1 MTVAKVALDIP
12 LDRLFD
18 YLASDASAEDVGR
31 RILVP
36 FGGRKL
42 VGVIH
47 NVAQTSDLPAE
58 KLRPAIQIFRDALP
72 LDSHALA
79 MFEFCRNYYHH
90 PIGEVIMNAL
100 PPGLR
105 RAKPVFGKSIEI
117 VRLTEAGR
125 AFDVSALPVRAIV
138 KRKLLGALQTN
149 GVLRRDEISAI
160 SPQAVRLLPQLA
172 ADELISTEKIPAG
185 ILGASAAPSP
195 EPSLSSEQGAVV
207 STVLAKLDS
216 FSVNLLHGVTGS
228 GKTEVYL
235 RLVKETL
242 ARGKQALVL
251 VPEINLTPQLESV
264 FRARFPGVS
273 QVSLHSHLAEGERV
287 NHYLAAQ
294 SGQARI
300 VLGTRLAIFTP
311 LPQLGLI
318 VVDEEHDNSFK
329 QQDGLRYSAR
339 DVAIYRAKQLGIP
352 VILGSATPSLE
363 SYHNANTQRFH
374 LLQLNS
380 RAVPEAS
387 LPEVKLIV
395 TEKKQREGVSQPVL
409 EALRQRLERGEQSL
423 VFINRRGYAPVLLCP
438 QCGWIS
444 CCSRCSAKLTL
455 HARNNRLRCHH
466 CGLDAPSPAHCPSC
480 GNADLRGVGQ
490 GTQRVEA
497 WLTEQLPTAR
507 ILRVDRDTVASKAT
521 LASFIERVHAD
532 DVDILVGTQMLAKG
546 HDFPKLT
553 LVAVINADGSLYSG
567 DFRAEEK
574 LFAQLMQVAGRAGRA
589 GIPGE
594 VLVQTAFPEHPLF
607 AALKRHNFAEFANL
621 QLQVR
626 REAHFPPYTFHAL
639 LRVESLSD
647 EAARD
652 FTQQCA
658 SIAKPLAQRVHV
670 FDAVPAPIARI
681 AGRSRWQLLIQANSR
696 SPLQRFLHEWRA
708 KLEEISAREVR
719 WAIDVDPLEL

>member
-1 MTVAKVALDIP
+1 LIVAKVALDIP

-18 YLASDASAEDVGR
+18 YLAPDAGEDDVGC

-42 VGVIH
+42 VGVIRSLTR
-47 NVAQTSDLPAE
+47 ASDLPAE
-58 KLRPAIQIFRDALP
+58 KLRSAIQIFRDALP
-72 LDSHALA
+72 LDAHTLA

-105 RAKPVFGKSIEI
+105 RVKPVFGKSIEI

-125 AFDVSALPVRAIV
+125 AFDVSALPLRAIV
-138 KRKLLGALQTN
+138 KRKLLGALQAN

-235 RLVKETL
+235 RLAKETL

-352 VILGSATPSLE
+352 AILGSATPSLE
-363 SYHNANTQRFH
+363 SYHNVNTHRFH
-374 LLQLNS
+374 LLELNS

-395 TEKKQREGVSQPVL
+395 TEKKQREGVSGPVL

-466 CGLDAPSPAHCPSC
+466 CGFDAPSPAHCPSC

-626 REAHFPPYTFHAL
+626 REARFPPYTFHAL
-639 LRVESLSD
+639 LRVESLND

-652 FTQQCA
+652 FTQRCA
-658 SIAKPLAQRVHV
+658 AIAKPLAQRVHV

-696 SPLQRFLHEWRA
+696 SHLQPFLHEWRA

-719 WAIDVDPLEL
+719 WTIDVDPLEL